1 MFSINGTKNAW
12 IFGRDAFALEYAKAE
27 EQIRALTSEAESE
40 GYRSTIVPLASHGLP
55 VVAIFRSR
63 FLSVAR
69 CKSDVLDAL
78 VFGFSERK
86 TNCRLVLFLIPSP
99 TLWPSEIHLVA

>member
-40 GYRSTIVPLASHGLP
+40 GYKVIGTTTIRESINSKQTKNLCLQSIG
-55 VVAIFRSR
+55 IRNGKNRYRNRCQFRN
-63 FLSVAR
+63 
-69 CKSDVLDAL
+69 C
-78 VFGFSERK
+78 ER
-86 TNCRLVLFLIPSP
+86 RLIC
-99 TLWPSEIHLVA
+99 